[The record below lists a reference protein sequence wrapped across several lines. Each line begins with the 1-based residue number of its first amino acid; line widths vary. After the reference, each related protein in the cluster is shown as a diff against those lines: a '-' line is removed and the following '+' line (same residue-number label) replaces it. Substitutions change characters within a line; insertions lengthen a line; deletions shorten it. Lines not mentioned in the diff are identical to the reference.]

1 MSLDSLVLQA
11 VVDECSGLSGSKIV
25 AIDHYAPLD
34 IGLTVRGPAGR
45 RTLRISVQP
54 GYARLWTT
62 APVQE
67 NQGSSALLN
76 VLRDHLLA
84 GTLDSVTAVPG
95 ERVAVIRCTGRTPLG
110 TRAYR
115 LVAELIDRHTTLIL
129 MTEPDLILLETLRRI
144 RTGGRALVPG
154 AAYEYPEPLKSLS
167 LTEATPEGLD
177 PIVRQETPDLAR
189 RALTRTFQGL
199 GPVTAHEVLA
209 LAGLA
214 TPDQFEQSPVE
225 ERQKALWL
233 SLSQA
238 MDAIRDRRWT
248 PTVGKDR
255 SGSPVLL
262 SALPVYS
269 LPPEQL
275 ERFSTMSEAVGRFY
289 TARLEEER
297 LRLREDAA
305 RRLIDQEVSR
315 LEKLMENLW
324 EDALVTERED
334 EFRKYG
340 ELLTINLTRLQRNQ
354 DKALVRDLYTPDQPE
369 LLIPMNPE
377 LSPADNA
384 ERYFKQARKARDGRA
399 VVEARLAKTEERL
412 NRARSAQADMAT
424 ATDTAAIDRA
434 YQTCVQ
440 LGLIGEQPERR
451 KEVSKKRPTTDL
463 HPRRFVTSEGY
474 LVLVGRNSRE
484 NEALTKSAAPG
495 DLWLHAR
502 DMGGSHVILR
512 REGRKDNPS
521 KQTIAEAAT
530 VAAYFSKGRT
540 SNTVPVDYTERRYVR
555 KKKNGAPGQVN
566 FTQEKTLFVAPALNL
581 KEADE
586 KDGAES

>member
-11 VVDECSGLSGSKIV
+11 LTDECACLSGSKIV

-84 GTLDSVTAVPG
+84 GTLDSVEAVPG

-115 LVAELIDRHTTLIL
+115 LVAELIDRHTTLVL
-129 MTEPDLILLETLRRI
+129 MTEPDLIILETLRRI
-144 RTGGRALVPG
+144 RTGGRELVPG
-154 AAYEYPEPLKSLS
+154 AAYEYPEPLKSLP
-167 LTEATPEGLD
+167 LTEATPELLD
-177 PIVRQETPDLAR
+177 PIVRQETPDQAR
-189 RALTRTFQGL
+189 RALTRSFRGL
-199 GPVTAHEVLA
+199 GPVTAQELLA
-209 LAGLA
+209 LAGQA
-214 TPDQFEQSPVE
+214 TPEQFEQTGVE
-225 ERQKALWL
+225 ERQKRIWS
-233 SLSQA
+233 SLTQTI
-238 MDAIRDRRWT
+238 DAIRDRLWT
-248 PTVGKDR
+248 PTVGKN
-255 SGSPVLL
+255 SNGSPTVL

-269 LPPEQL
+269 LPADQI
-275 ERFSTMSEAVGRFY
+275 ERFCSMSEAVVRFY

-297 LRLREDAA
+297 LRLREAEA
-305 RRLIDQEVSR
+305 QRLIDQEITR
-315 LEKLMENLW
+315 LERLMEHLW
-324 EDALVTERED
+324 EDALLTERED
-334 EFRKYG
+334 EFRKHG
-340 ELLTINLTRLQRNQ
+340 ELLTINLTRLQRGQ
-354 DKALVRDLYTPDQPE
+354 DRAVVRDLYTPDQPE
-369 LLIPMNPE
+369 LAIPMNPE

-412 NRARSAQADMAT
+412 YRARSVQT
-424 ATDTAAIDRA
+424 TVISATDTAAIDQA
-434 YQTCVQ
+434 YQACVH
-440 LGLIGEQPERR
+440 LGLIREQPVRR
-451 KEVSKKRPTTDL
+451 KEASKKRPVSDL

-474 LVLVGRNSRE
+474 LVLAGRNNRE
-484 NEALTKSAAPG
+484 NEALTKSAAP
-495 DLWLHAR
+495 DDIWLHAR

-540 SNTVPVDYTERRYVR
+540 SNIVPVDYTERRYVR
-555 KKKNGAPGQVN
+555 KQKNGAPGQVN

-581 KEADE
+581 KEADVKE
-586 KDGAES
+586 GEES